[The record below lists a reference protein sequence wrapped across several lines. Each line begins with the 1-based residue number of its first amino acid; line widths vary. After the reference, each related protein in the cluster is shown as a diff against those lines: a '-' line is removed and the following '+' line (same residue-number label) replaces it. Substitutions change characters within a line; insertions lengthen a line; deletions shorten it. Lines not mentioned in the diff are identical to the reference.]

1 MLKDR
6 LKKTRLEKGLTQKQ
20 IAELLGISYQNY
32 QQWER
37 GTRNPKENT
46 VQMIADVLDV
56 SAEYL
61 TGREYQ
67 IDLSMYHPTEKD
79 MEAIKNL
86 INEYFKKRR
95 YKIGKN
101 IE

>member
-86 INEYFKKRR
+86 INEYFKK
-95 YKIGKN
+95 KKV
-101 IE
+101 

>member
-46 VQMIADVLDV
+46 LQMIADVLDV

-79 MEAIKNL
+79 MKAIKNL
-86 INEYFKKRR
+86 INEYFKKQ
-95 YKIGKN
+95 KV
-101 IE
+101 